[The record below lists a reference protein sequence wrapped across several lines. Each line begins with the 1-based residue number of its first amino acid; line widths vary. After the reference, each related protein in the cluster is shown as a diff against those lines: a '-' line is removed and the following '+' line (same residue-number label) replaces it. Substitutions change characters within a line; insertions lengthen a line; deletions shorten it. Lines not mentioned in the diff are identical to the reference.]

1 MLRCL
6 AIFVGIAGFSTY
18 PAIALV
24 SPPIAVNPT
33 ASLDTQMIIG
43 IDIHES
49 GSPDWQEVRPQR
61 VAFLEEQL
69 LQLLI

>member
-1 MLRCL
+1 M
-6 AIFVGIAGFSTY
+6 
-18 PAIALV
+18 

-33 ASLDTQMIIG
+33 VSLDTQMITG

-61 VAFLEEQL
+61 AAFLEEQL